1 MILINQT
8 LQLHKEALK
17 SNKCFKRFKKK
28 KKKKRPFL
36 SNDGVQPLVNPK
48 QLRSL

>member
-28 KKKKRPFL
+28 KKKKKAL
-36 SNDGVQPLVNPK
+36 SF
-48 QLRSL
+48 